1 MRWIIVD
8 RKKVIAYLLIANLAV
23 ILIMLVGKF
32 KVVLSFV
39 DVVFSIIVVPIIFG
53 VFLFYILKPLNT
65 LFRKRKMKNGR
76 AAMLTMF
83 IFFFIMAGAVKYFG
97 DYFIEQ
103 FIMLKSLFIKIAQER
118 GIIEQI
124 NKIFSGD
131 LANVD
136 YYGRFIVY
144 LEKYIGLIIL
154 SGRQLFN
161 EGMQLFSDI
170 LLVVLILFYLLKD
183 GDKVEDI
190 ILKYTPKKYEKTM
203 NETIGQSN
211 KVLSSYI
218 LGQATV
224 ALSLAIMVYT
234 GYKIIGMTSPMLL
247 ASVTFILAFIPFIG
261 FLISMIIPFAL
272 AISMGMPMV
281 IKLFILF
288 LVAQTLKGRLVVPL
302 IMGKAMKI
310 HPITDIFLVVGAAT
324 LIGPIG
330 AFVVVP
336 LYALSKVFYRN
347 FKPYIIG
354 YIQKKF
360 PEKTI

>member
-1 MRWIIVD
+1 MD

-23 ILIMLVGKF
+23 ILIMLIGKF
-32 KVVLSFV
+32 KVVLSFI
-39 DVVFSIIVVPIIFG
+39 DVIFSIVVVPIIFG

-65 LFRKRKMKNGR
+65 LFRKKKMKKGK

-83 IFFFIMAGAVKYFG
+83 IFFFIMAGAMKYFG

-103 FIMLKSLFIKIAQER
+103 FMILKELFLRIAQER
-118 GIIEQI
+118 GIIEKI
-124 NKIFSGD
+124 NQMLNGD
-131 LANVD
+131 LGNVD
-136 YYGRFIVY
+136 YYGRFIGY

-154 SGRQLFN
+154 SGKEIFN
-161 EGMQLFSDI
+161 KGMQLFSDI
-170 LLVVLILFYLLKD
+170 LLVVLILYYLLKD
-183 GDKVEDI
+183 GEKIEDI
-190 ILKYTPKKYEKTM
+190 ILKYTPDKYKRTM
-203 NETIGQSN
+203 DETLNQSN
-211 KVLSSYI
+211 RVLSSYI

-224 ALSLAIMVYT
+224 ALSLAIMVYI
-234 GYKIIGMTSPMLL
+234 GYKLIGMPSPIFL
-247 ASVTFILAFIPFIG
+247 ASVTFVLAFIPFIG

-272 AISMGMPMV
+272 AMSMGMPML
-281 IKLFILF
+281 IKLFVLF

-310 HPITDIFLVVGAAT
+310 HPITDIFLVVGSAT

-336 LYALSKVFYRN
+336 IYALSKVFYRN
-347 FKPYIIG
+347 FKPYILE

-360 PEKTI
+360 PRKIR